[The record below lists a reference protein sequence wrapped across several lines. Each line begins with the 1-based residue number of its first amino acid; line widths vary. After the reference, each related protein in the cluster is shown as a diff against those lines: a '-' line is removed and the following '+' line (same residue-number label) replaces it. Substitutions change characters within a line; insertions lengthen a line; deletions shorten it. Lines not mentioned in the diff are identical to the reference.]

1 MPEIKLITG
10 DATNLSFIKS
20 NSIDLII
27 AAPPFINRDPN
38 GYGGDPRKQV
48 HFDSN
53 KMLKLLIKSTKEM
66 ERVLKPTGSIW
77 IEISPEED
85 LMHKYI
91 SEVLKKTKLI
101 HPDTIIHKV
110 SDDEDKSKLDED
122 IYKDWYLWFH
132 FVKDSNQYYKN
143 PFKVKKYKDPV
154 WNLPLSNKND
164 IIDKTLSFTYPK
176 INHYAVIKDIP
187 ERFIE
192 MYTKEGAVVLDPF
205 GGSGTVASVAYQ
217 LNRNSI
223 SVDVSPEQ
231 TAIANKRIDL
241 LKSINNV

>member
-1 MPEIKLITG
+1 MPEIKIITG

-38 GYGGDPRKQV
+38 GYGGDPRKQI
-48 HFDSN
+48 HFNSK
-53 KMLKLLIKSTKEM
+53 KMLNLLVKSTKEM
-66 ERVLKPTGSIW
+66 ERILKPTGSIW

-91 SEVLKKTKLI
+91 SKVLDKTSLY

-110 SDDEDKSKLDED
+110 LDDENKSNKDEV

-132 FVKDSNQYYKN
+132 LVKDPNNYYQN
-143 PFKVKKYKDPV
+143 PFKVKKFKDPL
-154 WNLPLSNKND
+154 WELPLSNKND
-164 IIDKTLSFTYPK
+164 TIDKALSFSYPK
-176 INHYAVIKDIP
+176 ISHYAVVKDIP

-192 MYTKEGAVVLDPF
+192 MYTKEGSTVLDPF

-223 SVDVSPEQ
+223 SVDISPEQ
-231 TAIANKRIDL
+231 TVIANKRIEI
-241 LKSINNV
+241 LKSVNDV